1 MLLAALDAVDPGL
14 AVRKNLTRNG
24 SILLVGDESYDL
36 EQSRLFLVGAGKAS
50 IKMGIAVWK
59 IVGDQ
64 VHRGTLV
71 TKASDSAAPDLDRL
85 PPDFSD
91 LIEVFWASHP
101 VSDQRGIKA
110 TWSIIEMLSRT
121 TSNDLILCLISGGA
135 SALLT
140 QPKIS
145 LPDWQQLVSVLL
157 ASGCTINELNAVRRR
172 IDMVKGGGLL
182 KYGKPKAW
190 ATLILSDVV
199 GNPLE
204 VIGSGPT
211 VPVDEDPQTARR
223 ILERYGVDSEVQS
236 DIWQRL
242 EMALDSIENRDQI
255 DIPKVNN
262 LIVGD
267 VRIAAEAAEKAAVE
281 LGFSTSLLTCHL
293 EGEAREVGRVA
304 AALAKDAPANS
315 CLIMG
320 GETTVTV
327 TGDGVGG
334 RNQELALAAA
344 VAIEGQSQTVVAS
357 FSTDGEDGPTTSAG
371 AFATG
376 ETASTARG
384 MGINPLDQLSNN
396 NSHGFF
402 SEVGGLLN
410 TGPTGTNVNDLLI
423 ILKYDV

>member
-1 MLLAALDAVDPGL
+1 MLLAALEAVVPGL
-14 AVRKNLTRNG
+14 AIQKNLVRSG
-24 SILLVGDESYDL
+24 STLLVGDESYDL
-36 EQSRLFLVGAGKAS
+36 DKSRLFLVGAGKAS
-50 IKMGIAVWK
+50 IKMGIAAWK
-59 IVGDQ
+59 IVGDL

-71 TKASDSAAPDLDRL
+71 TKASDSDEPDLDRL

-101 VSDQRGIKA
+101 VSDQRGIQA
-110 TWSIIEMLSRT
+110 TSSMIEMLSMT
-121 TSNDLILCLISGGA
+121 TSNDLVLCLISGGA

-140 QPKIS
+140 QPTIP

-172 IDMVKGGGLL
+172 IDLVKGGGLL
-182 KYGKPKAW
+182 KYGTPKAW

-199 GNPLE
+199 GNPLD

-211 VPVDEDPQTARR
+211 VPVDEDPQMARR
-223 ILERYGVDSEVQS
+223 ILERYGVQGEVQS
-236 DIWQRL
+236 DVWQRL
-242 EMALDSIENRDQI
+242 ETALDSRESRDQI
-255 DIPKVNN
+255 DFPKVNN
-262 LIVGD
+262 HIVGD
-267 VRIAAEAAEKAAVE
+267 VRMAADAAEKAAVE
-281 LGFSTSLLTCHL
+281 LGFSTSLLTCNL

-304 AALAKDAPANS
+304 AALTKDAPANS

-327 TGDGVGG
+327 TGDGAGG
-334 RNQELALAAA
+334 RNQELVLAAA
-344 VAIEGQSQTVVAS
+344 IALEGQSRTVVAS

-371 AFATG
+371 AFTTG

-384 MGINPLDQLSNN
+384 MGIDPLDQLSNN